1 MVNGGTIWFQC
12 SLLKNVEII
21 LEKQAIALIFNNPK
35 FFKNFQVCAQAWT
48 LCILYQNIIQNVKSK
63 TKDKNW
69 RDEFSKPQFENSYLQ
84 FILFLRFPVFNFILV
99 YNIYVK

>member
-48 LCILYQNIIQNVKSK
+48 LCILYENIIQKLKSK
-63 TKDKNW
+63 TKDKN
-69 RDEFSKPQFENSYLQ
+69 
-84 FILFLRFPVFNFILV
+84 
-99 YNIYVK
+99 